1 MQYDQKSIKRYM
13 KFHHIGVACVNIG
26 DEILRIS
33 RIHEIKALSPVVF
46 DKEQDAELALLTL
59 SDGTRIELISGK
71 PVENILRKHIS
82 YYHICFEV
90 HDIHAEIERLQQ
102 ENALLIS
109 APKPAVLFD
118 NRNVAFLQVS
128 YGLIEL
134 LNAK

>member
-1 MQYDQKSIKRYM
+1 M
-13 KFHHIGVACVNIG
+13 KFHHIGVACRNIG
-26 DEILRIS
+26 EEILRIS
-33 RIHEIKALSPVVF
+33 RINEIKSKSPVVF
-46 DKEQDAELALLTL
+46 DKEQDADLVLLTL
-59 SDGTRIELISGK
+59 SDGTHIELVSGRA
-71 PVENILRKHIS
+71 VETMLKKNIS

-90 HDIHAEIERLQQ
+90 NDIHAEIERLLQ

>member
-1 MQYDQKSIKRYM
+1 M
-13 KFHHIGVACVNIG
+13 KFHHIGVACRNIG
-26 DEILRIS
+26 EEILQMA
-33 RIHEIKALSPVVF
+33 RIHEIKAVGPVVF
-46 DKEQDAELALLTL
+46 DKEQDAELVLLTL
-59 SDGTRIELISGK
+59 SDGTHIELISGK
-71 PVENILRKHIS
+71 QVETMLKKNIS

-90 HDIHAEIERLQQ
+90 NDIHAEIERLQR
-102 ENALLIS
+102 ENAFLVS

>member
-1 MQYDQKSIKRYM
+1 M
-13 KFHHIGVACVNIG
+13 KFHHIGVACRNIG
-26 DEILRIS
+26 EEILRIS
-33 RIHEIKALSPVVF
+33 RINEIKSKSPVVF
-46 DKEQDAELALLTL
+46 DKEQDADLVLLTL
-59 SDGTRIELISGK
+59 SDGTHIELVSGK
-71 PVENILRKHIS
+71 AVETMLKKNIS

-90 HDIHAEIERLQQ
+90 NDIHAEIERLLL